1 MSRDSVPAA
10 AAMTALTPMLWG
22 TTYIVSTELL
32 PDGRPLLAASVR
44 ALPVGLA
51 LVVWAWRLPSGSW
64 WWRSGVL
71 GMLNIGAFFALLFV
85 GAFRLPGGVAATAGA
100 LQPLIAAVIAVP
112 LLGEA
117 LTRRTAAAGT
127 VGVVGVALLVL
138 RPGAALDPVGV
149 AASLGGALSMAT
161 GIVLAKRWRPPVDPL
176 TFTGWQLTAGGLF
189 LAPLAILVEGVPAQV
204 TGTNLVGFAWL
215 AVVGTGFAYVNWFRG
230 IGRLPV
236 ATVSLLTLLTAPV
249 AAVLGWLFLGQSLTP
264 AQLIGGA
271 LVLGAVAMPQLKL
284 AAPTGGVLRRAYR
297 LPSPRR

>member
-1 MSRDSVPAA
+1 MSRESVAA
-10 AAMTALTPMLWG
+10 AGAMTALTPMLWG
-22 TTYIVSTELL
+22 TTYLVSTEFL
-32 PDGRPLLAASVR
+32 PDGRPLLAAAVR
-44 ALPVGLA
+44 ALPVGLV
-51 LVVWAWRLPSGSW
+51 LVLWSRRLPTGSW
-64 WWRSGVL
+64 WWRSVVL

-117 LTRRTAAAGT
+117 MTRRTATAGT
-127 VGVVGVALLVL
+127 VGLVGVALLVL
-138 RPGAALDPVGV
+138 RPGAALDPIGV

-176 TFTGWQLTAGGLF
+176 TFTGWQLVAGGLF
-189 LAPLAILVEGVPAQV
+189 LAPLAFLVEGVPARV
-204 TGTNLVGFAWL
+204 TITHVAGFAWL

-264 AQLIGGA
+264 VQLVGGA
-271 LVLGAVAMPQLKL
+271 LVLGAVAMPQLRL
-284 AAPTGGVLRRAYR
+284 PAWTGAALRRASR
-297 LPSPRR
+297 VPSPLR